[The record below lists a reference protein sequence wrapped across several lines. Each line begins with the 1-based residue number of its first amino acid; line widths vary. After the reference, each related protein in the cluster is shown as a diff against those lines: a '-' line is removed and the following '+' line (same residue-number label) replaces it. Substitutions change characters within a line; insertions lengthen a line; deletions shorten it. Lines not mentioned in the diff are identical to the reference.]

1 MTSKAIL
8 QQFLPEDLIEYA
20 SSFDIPE
27 DFLVADPELIIL
39 ILQSKA
45 LETDED
51 KQNWFNLLPLMTEE
65 QILKLKDILLKEK
78 QKLEEIEEKYEKKKK
93 EIRQKYL
100 LRWQKL
106 WYIDKIKEIQEKEQ
120 QLKSKEEEEAEK
132 LLDML

>member
-1 MTSKAIL
+1 MADKSVL
-8 QQFLPEDLIEYA
+8 SQFLPENLVEYA

-27 DFLVADPELIIL
+27 DFLEADPELINL
-39 ILQSKA
+39 ILRSKA

-78 QKLEEIEEKYEKKKK
+78 QKLDEIEEKYEKKKK

-120 QLKSKEEEEAEK
+120 AQKSQEEEEAEK

>member
-1 MTSKAIL
+1 MADKSVL
-8 QQFLPEDLIEYA
+8 SQFLPENLVEYA

-27 DFLVADPELIIL
+27 DFLEADPELIIL
-39 ILQSKA
+39 ILRSKA

-78 QKLEEIEEKYEKKKK
+78 QKLDEIEEKYEKKKK

-120 QLKSKEEEEAEK
+120 AQKSQEEEEAEK

>member
-8 QQFLPEDLIEYA
+8 QQFLPEDLIDYA

-27 DFLVADPELIIL
+27 DFLEADTELIEL
-39 ILQSKA
+39 ILRSKA

-65 QILKLKDILLKEK
+65 QILKLKDILLKE
-78 QKLEEIEEKYEKKKK
+78 QEKLHEIERKYEQKKK

-120 QLKSKEEEEAEK
+120 QSKSKEEEEAEK